1 MKPKSMKEK
10 PRGAMMNILRIKMI
24 DAGNLLKELDDA
36 LDKVVAKK
44 EPESFLKP
52 STLKIEEYQKSI
64 RQIQAQFTDAPKFNE
79 EGAYPQFLSCGLLQ
93 VRGKNG
99 ANMEFLLPK
108 VYPFPP
114 KSLYIEHEKDGQFLR
129 EMLMHLLS
137 SAPLVQLE
145 VILVDALS
153 LGGIFNLARRLL
165 DKDNDFIYQQRI
177 LTERKEI
184 EEALKHLYEYLKVN
198 LQEKLAGF
206 RDFAHYNEEATD
218 RLPLKVLFL
227 SGVDALSQNA
237 LYYLEKIMRFGSK
250 NGVLSFVNLESEKNN
265 KSAEDLKKHAEFFR
279 DTTSFERFKYLNVEV
294 INDQGIKSQ
303 HMKDFADKIKAYY
316 EKKKAVKR
324 ELKDL
329 QRDKEFWTES
339 SQYEVSV
346 PVGWDINHTEVCF
359 KICKEQNHTLICDHS
374 GSGKSNFLHV
384 LIQNLAFYYDPDEV
398 QLFLLDYKEGVEF
411 NAYTDPNILEHARLV
426 SVASSVGFGVSFLS
440 WLCDE
445 IKKRSELFK
454 QFNVKD
460 LSDYRKHEKMP
471 RLIVVIDEFQVLF
484 SDNSTKGKEGVERS
498 LNTLLKK
505 GRSYGVH
512 LVLATQTMRGGEI
525 DSSIKAQIANR
536 IALPMDADDS
546 TKILDDDVA
555 CELVRPEGIFNNNGG
570 HQKYHTKMSIPKAPD
585 DFKSFLTKI
594 HAEFNQ
600 RNLTPIDRKIYN
612 GETPL
617 KMPNTLKAN
626 EMRLHLGKKVD
637 YEQKDLI
644 VEFESNESHLLV
656 VSQDLNARIA
666 LMKLLFQNI
675 KSANKELVFCNKE
688 KRLIRSFDVQK
699 EYGITPIENALN
711 ALDATT
717 NRPNSA
723 LVIDNLNEAKE
734 WHDKVGAEKLKSF
747 LEKATDN
754 EQYCVIFVHDF
765 KQIKTNYHFDKLRE
779 LLSNHF
785 KQCLAFRCNGENLNA
800 IKNNLPPPSALNN
813 LNALLIELSKDS
825 VTEFRPFS
833 L

>member
-1 MKPKSMKEK
+1 
-10 PRGAMMNILRIKMI
+10 MI

-64 RQIQAQFTDAPKFNE
+64 RQIQAQFTDAPQFNE
-79 EGAYPQFLSCGLLQ
+79 EGTYPKFLSCGLLEIK
-93 VRGKNG
+93 GKNG
-99 ANMEFLLPK
+99 TNMDFCLPK

-129 EMLMHLLS
+129 EMLMRLLS
-137 SAPLVQLE
+137 SVPLVQLE
-145 VILVDALS
+145 VILIDALS

-177 LTERKEI
+177 LTESKEI

-198 LQEKLAGF
+198 LQEKLAGYK
-206 RDFAHYNEEATD
+206 DFAHYNENATD
-218 RLPLKVLFL
+218 PLPLKVLFL
-227 SGVDALSQNA
+227 SGVDALSKDA
-237 LYYLEKIMRFGSK
+237 FYYLEKIMRFGSK

-265 KSAEDLKKHAEFFR
+265 KSAEDLKKHAEFFK
-279 DTTSFERFKYLNVEV
+279 DTTSFECLKYLNVEV

-316 EKKKAVKR
+316 KQKKEVKR

-329 QRDKEFWTES
+329 QKDEKFWTES
-339 SQYEVSV
+339 SQFKVSV
-346 PVGWDINHTEVCF
+346 PVGWDINHKEVCF
-359 KICKEQNHTLICDHS
+359 EIGNAQNHTLICDHS

-426 SVASSVGFGVSFLS
+426 SVASSVGYGMSFLS
-440 WLCDE
+440 WLCKE
-445 IKKRSELFK
+445 MQERSELFK
-454 QFNVKD
+454 QFKVKD
-460 LSDYRKHEKMP
+460 LSDYRKHEKMA

-484 SDNSTKGKEGVERS
+484 SDNSTKEKESVDQS

-525 DSSIKAQIANR
+525 NPSFKAQIANR

-546 TKILDDDVA
+546 AKILDDDAA

-617 KMPNTLKAN
+617 KMPNILKAN
-626 EMRLHLGKKVD
+626 EMRLYLGKEVD

-688 KRLIRSFDVQK
+688 KRLIRSFDAQK
-699 EYGITPIENALN
+699 EYGITPVENILSV
-711 ALDATT
+711 LDTAM
-717 NRPNSA
+717 NPNSA

-734 WHDKVGAEKLKSF
+734 LHDKVGAEKLKSF

-754 EQYCVIFVHDF
+754 EQYCVIFAHDY

-779 LLSNHF
+779 LLNNHF
-785 KQCLAFRCNGENLNA
+785 KQRLAFKCNGENLNA
-800 IKNNLPPPSALNN
+800 LKSGLPSPSEH
-813 LNALLIELSKDS
+813 NALFIELSKDS

>member
-1 MKPKSMKEK
+1 
-10 PRGAMMNILRIKMI
+10 MI

-36 LDKVVAKK
+36 LDKVVVKK

-52 STLKIEEYQKSI
+52 IVSPIEDYQKSV
-64 RQIQAQFTDAPKFNE
+64 RQIQAQFTDAPQFNE
-79 EGAYPQFLSCGLLQ
+79 TTTYPKFLSCGLLQ

-99 ANMEFLLPK
+99 ANMDFLLPK

-129 EMLMHLLS
+129 EMLMRLLS
-137 SAPLVQLE
+137 SVPLVQLE
-145 VILVDALS
+145 VILIDALS

-165 DKDNDFIYQQRI
+165 DKNNDFIYQQRI
-177 LTERKEI
+177 LTESKET

-206 RDFAHYNEEATD
+206 RDFAHYNENATD
-218 RLPLKVLFL
+218 PLPLKALFL

-303 HMKDFADKIKAYY
+303 HMQDFADKIKAYY
-316 EKKKAVKR
+316 KQKKEVKR

-329 QRDKEFWTES
+329 KKDEKFWTES
-339 SQYEVSV
+339 SQHEVAV
-346 PVGWDINHTEVCF
+346 PVGWDINHKEVCF
-359 KICKEQNHTLICDHS
+359 EIGGAQNHTLICDHS

-411 NAYTDPNILEHARLV
+411 NAYTNPSPLEHARLV
-426 SVASSVGFGVSFLS
+426 SVASSVGFGMNFLS

-445 IKKRSELFK
+445 IQKRAELFK
-454 QFNVKD
+454 QFKVKD

-484 SDNSTKGKEGVERS
+484 SDNSTKGKESVERS

-512 LVLATQTMRGGEI
+512 LILATQTMRGGEI

-536 IALPMDADDS
+536 IALAMDADDS
-546 TKILDDDVA
+546 SSVLGDDAA

-570 HQKYHTKMSIPKAPD
+570 NRKYHTKMSIPKAPD

-637 YEQKDLI
+637 YEKKDLI

-688 KRLIRSFDVQK
+688 KRLIRFFDVQK
-699 EYGITPIENALN
+699 EYSITPVENILSV
-711 ALDATT
+711 LDTAM
-717 NRPNSA
+717 NPNSA

-734 WHDKVGAEKLKSF
+734 LHDKIGVEKLRSF

-754 EQYCVIFVHDF
+754 EQYCIIFAHDL
-765 KQIKTNYHFDKLRE
+765 KQIQVNYNLDKLKE
-779 LLSNHF
+779 LLNNHF
-785 KQCLAFRCNGENLNA
+785 KQRLAFRCNGENL
-800 IKNNLPPPSALNN
+800 SALKSEQKLHE
-813 LNALLIELSKDS
+813 LNARLINTSKDS
-825 VTEFRPFS
+825 YTEFRPFS

>member
-1 MKPKSMKEK
+1 
-10 PRGAMMNILRIKMI
+10 MI

-52 STLKIEEYQKSI
+52 IVSRIEDYQKSI
-64 RQIQAQFTDAPKFNE
+64 RQIQAQFINAPQFNE
-79 EGAYPQFLSCGLLQ
+79 TTTYPKFLSCGLLEIK
-93 VRGKNG
+93 GKNG

-108 VYPFPP
+108 VYPFSP

-129 EMLMHLLS
+129 EMLMRLLS
-137 SAPLVQLE
+137 SASLVQLE
-145 VILVDALS
+145 VILIDALS

-177 LTERKEI
+177 LTESKEI

-206 RDFAHYNEEATD
+206 RDFAHYNENEKD
-218 RLPLKVLFL
+218 PLPLKALFL

-265 KSAEDLKKHAEFFR
+265 QSAEDLKRYAEFFR
-279 DTTSFERFKYLNVEV
+279 DTTSFECLKYLSVEV

-303 HMKDFADKIKAYY
+303 HMQDFADKIKAYY
-316 EKKKAVKR
+316 KQKKEVKR

-339 SQYEVSV
+339 SQFKVSV
-346 PVGWDINHTEVCF
+346 PVGWDINHKEVCF
-359 KICKEQNHTLICDHS
+359 EIGNAQNHTLICGRS

-384 LIQNLAFYYDPDEV
+384 LIQNLAFYYNPDEV

-411 NAYTDPNILEHARLV
+411 NAYTDPILEHARLV

-454 QFNVKD
+454 QFKVKD

-484 SDNSTKGKEGVERS
+484 SDKSTQVKGSVDQS

-512 LVLATQTMRGGEI
+512 LILATQTMRGGEI

-546 TKILDDDVA
+546 AKILDDDAA

-600 RNLTPIDRKIYN
+600 RNLAPIDRKIYN

-656 VSQDLNARIA
+656 VSQNLQDRIA

-734 WHDKVGAEKLKSF
+734 LHDKVGAEKLKSF

-754 EQYCVIFVHDF
+754 EQYCIIFAHDYR
-765 KQIKTNYHFDKLRE
+765 QIKTNYHFDKLKD
-779 LLSNHF
+779 LLNNHF
-785 KQCLAFRCNGENLNA
+785 KQCLAFRCNEENLNA
-800 IKNNLPPPSALNN
+800 IKNNLPPPSALN
-813 LNALLIELSKDS
+813 ALLIELSKDS
-825 VTEFRPFS
+825 HTEFRPFS

>member
-1 MKPKSMKEK
+1 
-10 PRGAMMNILRIKMI
+10 MI

-36 LDKVVAKK
+36 LDEVVAKK
-44 EPESFLKP
+44 EPESFLKL

-64 RQIQAQFTDAPKFNE
+64 RQIQAQFTDAPQFNE
-79 EGAYPQFLSCGLLQ
+79 EGAYPQFLSCGLLH

-129 EMLMHLLS
+129 EMLMRLLS
-137 SAPLVQLE
+137 STPLVQLE
-145 VILVDALS
+145 VILIDALS

-177 LTERKEI
+177 LTESKEI

-206 RDFAHYNEEATD
+206 RDFAHYNENEKD
-218 RLPLKVLFL
+218 PLPLKVLFL

-265 KSAEDLKKHAEFFR
+265 QSAEDLKKHAEFFK

-303 HMKDFADKIKAYY
+303 HMQDFADKIKAYY
-316 EKKKAVKR
+316 RQKKEVKR

-329 QRDKEFWTES
+329 QRDKEFWTKS

-359 KICKEQNHTLICDHS
+359 EIGKAQNHTLICDHS

-384 LIQNLAFYYDPDEV
+384 LIQNLAFYYDPYEV

-411 NAYTDPNILEHARLV
+411 NAYTDPILEHARLV
-426 SVASSVGFGVSFLS
+426 SVASSVPYGITFLK

-445 IKKRSELFK
+445 MTKRSELFK
-454 QFNVKD
+454 QFKVKD
-460 LSDYRKHEKMP
+460 LSDYRKHDKMP
-471 RLIVVIDEFQVLF
+471 RLIVVVDEFQVLF
-484 SDNSTKGKEGVERS
+484 NSSSKETGAVNRY
-498 LNTLLKK
+498 LTDLLKK

-536 IALPMDADDS
+536 IALPMDAEDS
-546 TKILDDDVA
+546 AKILDDDVA
-555 CELVRPEGIFNNNGG
+555 CEIQKPEGIFNNNGG

-594 HAEFNQ
+594 HTEFNQ

-617 KMPNTLKAN
+617 KMPHTLKAD
-626 EMRLHLGKKVD
+626 EMRLHLGKEVD

-644 VEFESNESHLLV
+644 VEFENNESHLLV
-656 VSQDLNARIA
+656 VSQDLSARIA

-688 KRLIRSFDVQK
+688 KRLSRSFDAPK

-711 ALDATT
+711 ALDTAT
-717 NRPNSA
+717 NRPNSV

-734 WHDKVGAEKLKSF
+734 LHDKVGAEKLKSF

-754 EQYCVIFVHDF
+754 EQYCIIFAHDY
-765 KQIKTNYHFDKLRE
+765 KQIKANYHLDKLRE
-779 LLSNHF
+779 LLNNHF
-785 KQCLAFRCNGENLNA
+785 KQCLAFKCNGENLNA
-800 IKNNLPPPSALNN
+800 IKIGLPSLSG
-813 LNALLIELSKDS
+813 LNALFRELSKDS
-825 VTEFRPFS
+825 VIEFRPFS

>member
-1 MKPKSMKEK
+1 
-10 PRGAMMNILRIKMI
+10 MI
-24 DAGNLLKELDDA
+24 DVGNLLKELDDA

-64 RQIQAQFTDAPKFNE
+64 RQIQAQFIDAPQFNE
-79 EGAYPQFLSCGLLQ
+79 TTTYPKFLSCGLLEIK
-93 VRGKNG
+93 GKNG

-114 KSLYIEHEKDGQFLR
+114 KSLYTEHEKDGQFLR
-129 EMLMHLLS
+129 EMLMRLLS
-137 SAPLVQLE
+137 STPLVQLE
-145 VILVDALS
+145 VILIDALS
-153 LGGIFNLARRLL
+153 LGGIFGLARKLL
-165 DKDNDFIYQQRI
+165 KKDDKDDKNNDFIYQRRI
-177 LTERKEI
+177 LTESKEI

-198 LQEKLAGF
+198 LQEKLAGYK
-206 RDFAHYNEEATD
+206 DFAHYNEKATD
-218 RLPLKVLFL
+218 PLPLKALFL

-237 LYYLEKIMRFGSK
+237 FYYLEKIMRFGSK

-265 KSAEDLKKHAEFFR
+265 QSAEDLKKHAEFFR
-279 DTTSFERFKYLNVEV
+279 DTTSFERLKYLSVEV
-294 INDQGIKSQ
+294 INDHGIQPQ
-303 HMKDFADKIKAYY
+303 HMQDFADRIKAYY
-316 EKKKAVKR
+316 RQKKEVKR

-329 QRDKEFWTES
+329 QKDKEFWTKS
-339 SQYEVSV
+339 SQYEVVV
-346 PVGWDINHTEVCF
+346 PVGWDINHKEVCF
-359 KICKEQNHTLICDHS
+359 EIGNEQNHTLICDHS

-411 NAYTDPNILEHARLV
+411 NAYTDPILEHARLV
-426 SVASSVGFGVSFLS
+426 SVASSVGYGMSFLS
-440 WLCDE
+440 WLCKE
-445 IKKRSELFK
+445 MQKRAELFK

-484 SDNSTKGKEGVERS
+484 SDNRSTKAVEGH

-512 LVLATQTMRGGEI
+512 LILATQTMRGTDI
-525 DSSIKAQIANR
+525 NRSIMAQIANC

-546 TKILDDDVA
+546 AKILDDDVA
-555 CELVRPEGIFNNNGG
+555 CELVRPEGIFSNNGG

-600 RNLTPIDRKIYN
+600 RNLASIDRKIYN

-617 KMPNTLKAN
+617 KMPNILKAN
-626 EMRLHLGKKVD
+626 KMRLHLGKKVD

-644 VEFESNESHLLV
+644 VELESNESHLLV

-666 LMKLLFQNI
+666 LMKLFAQNF
-675 KSANKELVFCNKE
+675 KTANKELLFYNAE
-688 KRLIRSFDVQK
+688 KRLVRELDELK
-699 EYGITPIENALN
+699 KHHITPMQGPLGSV
-711 ALDATT
+711 LDTAM
-717 NRPNSA
+717 NPNSA

-734 WHDKVGAEKLKSF
+734 WHDKVGAEKLRSF

-754 EQYCVIFVHDF
+754 EQYCIIFAHDL
-765 KQIKTNYHFDKLRE
+765 KQIQANYDLSKLKE
-779 LLSNHF
+779 LLNHHF

-800 IKNNLPPPSALNN
+800 LKSNLSSPSNF
-813 LNALLIELSKDS
+813 NALLIELSKDS
-825 VTEFRPFS
+825 RTEFRPFS

>member
-1 MKPKSMKEK
+1 
-10 PRGAMMNILRIKMI
+10 MI
-24 DAGNLLKELDDA
+24 DVNGLLKELDDA

-52 STLKIEEYQKSI
+52 IVSPIEEYQKSI
-64 RQIQAQFTDAPKFNE
+64 RQIQAQFTDAPQFNE
-79 EGAYPQFLSCGLLQ
+79 TTTYPKFLSCGLLH

-129 EMLMHLLS
+129 EMLMRLLS
-137 SAPLVQLE
+137 STPLVQLE

-177 LTERKEI
+177 LTESKEI

-206 RDFAHYNEEATD
+206 RDFAHYNENEKD
-218 RLPLKVLFL
+218 PLPLKALFL
-227 SGVDALSQNA
+227 NGVDALSQNA

-265 KSAEDLKKHAEFFR
+265 QSAEDLKRYAEFFKDR
-279 DTTSFERFKYLNVEV
+279 TSFECLKYLSVEV

-316 EKKKAVKR
+316 KQKKAVKR

-329 QRDKEFWTES
+329 QRDKEFWTKS
-339 SQYEVSV
+339 SQYEVVV
-346 PVGWDINHTEVCF
+346 PVGWDINHKEVCF
-359 KICKEQNHTLICDHS
+359 EIGEAQNHTLICDHS

-384 LIQNLAFYYDPDEV
+384 LIQNLAFYYAPNEV

-411 NAYTDPNILEHARLV
+411 NAYVADTPLEHARLV
-426 SVASSVGFGVSFLS
+426 SVASSVSYGITFLK

-445 IKKRSELFK
+445 MQKRAELFK

-484 SDNSTKGKEGVERS
+484 SDNKSTKAVEGH

-505 GRSYGVH
+505 GRSYGMH
-512 LVLATQTMRGGEI
+512 LVLATQTMRGTDI
-525 DSSIKAQIANR
+525 NPSFKAQIANR
-536 IALPMDADDS
+536 IALPMDAEDSSSVLGDDA
-546 TKILDDDVA
+546 A

-570 HQKYHTKMSIPKAPD
+570 NRKYHTKMSIPKAPD

-600 RNLTPIDRKIYN
+600 RNLAPIDRKIYN
-612 GETPL
+612 GETAL

-656 VSQDLNARIA
+656 VSQDLSTRIA

-675 KSANKELVFCNKE
+675 KSTNKELVFCNKE
-688 KRLIRSFDVQK
+688 KRLIRFFDAQK
-699 EYGITPIENALN
+699 EYGITPVENILSV
-711 ALDATT
+711 LDTAM
-717 NRPNSA
+717 NPNSA

-734 WHDKVGAEKLKSF
+734 LHDKVGAEKLKSF
-747 LEKATDN
+747 LEKAIDN
-754 EQYCVIFVHDF
+754 EQYCVIFVHDYR
-765 KQIKTNYHFDKLRE
+765 QIKTNYHFDKLKE
-779 LLSNHF
+779 LLNNHF
-785 KQCLAFRCNGENLNA
+785 KQCLAFRCNEENLNA
-800 IKNNLPPPSALNN
+800 IKSDLPSPSKP
-813 LNALLIELSKDS
+813 NALFVKLSKDS
-825 VTEFRPFS
+825 HTEFRSFS
-833 L
+833 LQG

>member
-1 MKPKSMKEK
+1 
-10 PRGAMMNILRIKMI
+10 MI
-24 DAGNLLKELDDA
+24 DAGSLLKELDDA

-52 STLKIEEYQKSI
+52 IISPIEDYQKSI
-64 RQIQAQFTDAPKFNE
+64 RQIQVQFTDAPKFNE
-79 EGAYPQFLSCGLLQ
+79 EGTYPKFLSCGLLH
-93 VRGKNG
+93 VKGKNG
-99 ANMEFLLPK
+99 TNMEFLLPK

-129 EMLMHLLS
+129 EMLMRLLS

-145 VILVDALS
+145 VILIDALS

-177 LTERKEI
+177 LTESKEI

-198 LQEKLAGF
+198 LQEKLAGYK
-206 RDFAHYNEEATD
+206 DFAHYNENEKD
-218 RLPLKVLFL
+218 LLPLKALFL

-237 LYYLEKIMRFGSK
+237 FYYLEKIMRFGSK

-265 KSAEDLKKHAEFFR
+265 KSAEDLKKHAEFFK

-303 HMKDFADKIKAYY
+303 HMQDFADKIKAYY
-316 EKKKAVKR
+316 RQKKEVKR

-329 QRDKEFWTES
+329 QRDKEFWTKS
-339 SQYEVSV
+339 SQHEVVV
-346 PVGWDINHTEVCF
+346 PVGWDINHKEVCF
-359 KICKEQNHTLICDHS
+359 EIGNEQNHTLICDHS

-384 LIQNLAFYYDPDEV
+384 LIQNLAFYYAPNEV

-411 NAYTDPNILEHARLV
+411 NAYVADPTLEHARLV
-426 SVASSVGFGVSFLS
+426 SVASSVGFGVGFLS
-440 WLCDE
+440 WLCKE
-445 IKKRSELFK
+445 MQERVNLFK

-460 LSDYRKHEKMP
+460 LSDYRKHDEMP

-484 SDNSTKGKEGVERS
+484 SDNKSTKAVEGH

-512 LVLATQTMRGGEI
+512 LVLATQTMHRTDI
-525 DSSIKAQIANR
+525 NPSFKAQIANR
-536 IALPMDADDS
+536 IALPMDAEDS

-570 HQKYHTKMSIPKAPD
+570 HQKDHTKMSIPKAPD

-600 RNLTPIDRKIYN
+600 RNLVPIDRKIYN
-612 GETPL
+612 GETAL

-626 EMRLHLGKKVD
+626 EMRLHLGKEAD

-644 VEFESNESHLLV
+644 VGFESNESHLLV
-656 VSQDLNARIA
+656 VSQDLSARIA
-666 LMKLLFQNI
+666 LMKLFAQNF
-675 KSANKELVFCNKE
+675 KTANKELLFYNAE
-688 KRLIRSFDVQK
+688 KRLVRELDELK
-699 EYGITPIENALN
+699 KHHITPMQDPLGSV
-711 ALDATT
+711 LDTAMSH
-717 NRPNSA
+717 NSV

-734 WHDKVGAEKLKSF
+734 LHDKIGVEKLKSF

-754 EQYCVIFVHDF
+754 EQYCIIFAHDF
-765 KQIKTNYHFDKLRE
+765 KQIKTNYHFDKLKE
-779 LLSNHF
+779 LLNNHF
-785 KQCLAFRCNGENLNA
+785 KQRLAFKCNRENLDA
-800 IKNNLPPPSALNN
+800 IKDDLPLLINK
-813 LNALLIELSKDS
+813 LNALFVGLSKDS
-825 VTEFRPFS
+825 HTEFRPFS

>member
-1 MKPKSMKEK
+1 MT
-10 PRGAMMNILRIKMI
+10 

-36 LDKVVAKK
+36 LDKVIAKK

-52 STLKIEEYQKSI
+52 IVSRIEDYQKSI
-64 RQIQAQFTDAPKFNE
+64 RQIQVQFTDAPKFNE
-79 EGAYPQFLSCGLLQ
+79 EGAYPKFLSCGLLEIK
-93 VRGKNG
+93 GKNG

-129 EMLMHLLS
+129 EMLMRLLS

-145 VILVDALS
+145 VVLVDALS

-177 LTERKEI
+177 LTESKEI

-206 RDFAHYNEEATD
+206 RDFAHYNEEKED
-218 RLPLKVLFL
+218 RLPLKALFL

-265 KSAEDLKKHAEFFR
+265 QSAEDLKRYAEFFK
-279 DTTSFERFKYLNVEV
+279 DTTSFERLKYLNVEV

-316 EKKKAVKR
+316 EKKKVVKR

-329 QRDKEFWTES
+329 QRDKEFWTKS

-346 PVGWDINHTEVCF
+346 PVGWDINHKEVCF
-359 KICKEQNHTLICDHS
+359 EIGNAQNHTLICDHS

-411 NAYTDPNILEHARLV
+411 NAYTDPILEHARLV
-426 SVASSVGFGVSFLS
+426 SVASSVPYGITFLK

-445 IKKRSELFK
+445 MIKRSELFK
-454 QFNVKD
+454 QFKVKD

-484 SDNSTKGKEGVERS
+484 SDNKSTKAVEGH

-505 GRSYGVH
+505 GRNYGVH
-512 LVLATQTMRGGEI
+512 LVLATQTMRGTDI
-525 DSSIKAQIANR
+525 NPSFKAQIANR
-536 IALPMDADDS
+536 IALPMDAEDSSSVLGDDA
-546 TKILDDDVA
+546 A

-570 HQKYHTKMSIPKAPD
+570 NRKYHTKMSIPKAPD

-600 RNLTPIDRKIYN
+600 RNLVPIDRKIYN
-612 GETPL
+612 GETAL

-626 EMRLHLGKKVD
+626 EMRLYLGKKVD

-644 VEFESNESHLLV
+644 VEFENNESHLLV
-656 VSQDLNARIA
+656 VIQDLNARIA

-675 KSANKELVFCNKE
+675 KSTNKELVFCNKE
-688 KRLIRSFDVQK
+688 KRLIRSFDAQK
-699 EYGITPIENALN
+699 EYGITPVENILSV
-711 ALDATT
+711 LDTAM
-717 NRPNSA
+717 NPNSA

-734 WHDKVGAEKLKSF
+734 LHDKVGAEKLRSF
-747 LEKATDN
+747 LEKAIDN
-754 EQYCVIFVHDF
+754 EQYCVIFVHDYR
-765 KQIKTNYHFDKLRE
+765 QIKTNYHLDKLKE
-779 LLSNHF
+779 LLNNHF
-785 KQCLAFRCNGENLNA
+785 KQCLAFKCNGENLNA
-800 IKNNLPPPSALNN
+800 IKSDLPLPSE
-813 LNALLIELSKDS
+813 LNALFVELSKDS
-825 VTEFRPFS
+825 HTEFRPFS
-833 L
+833 LQG

>member
-1 MKPKSMKEK
+1 
-10 PRGAMMNILRIKMI
+10 MI
-24 DAGNLLKELDDA
+24 DVNGLLKELDDA
-36 LDKVVAKK
+36 LDKVVPKK

-64 RQIQAQFTDAPKFNE
+64 RQIQAQFTDAPQFNE
-79 EGAYPQFLSCGLLQ
+79 EGAYPQFLSCGLLH
-93 VRGKNG
+93 VSGKNG

-145 VILVDALS
+145 VILIDALS
-153 LGGIFNLARRLL
+153 LGGIFGLARKLL
-165 DKDNDFIYQQRI
+165 KKDDKDDKNNDFIYQQRI
-177 LTERKEI
+177 LTESKEI

-206 RDFAHYNEEATD
+206 RDFAHYNENEKD
-218 RLPLKVLFL
+218 PLPLKALFL

-250 NGVLSFVNLESEKNN
+250 NGVLSFVNLESEKN
-265 KSAEDLKKHAEFFR
+265 KESAEDLKKHAEFFK
-279 DTTSFERFKYLNVEV
+279 DTTSFECLKYLNVEV

-316 EKKKAVKR
+316 KQKKEVKR

-329 QRDKEFWTES
+329 QKDEKFWTES
-339 SQYEVSV
+339 SQFKVSV
-346 PVGWDINHTEVCF
+346 PVGWDINHKEVCF
-359 KICKEQNHTLICDHS
+359 EIGNAQNHTLICDHS

-384 LIQNLAFYYDPDEV
+384 LIQNLAFYYAPNEV
-398 QLFLLDYKEGVEF
+398 QLFLLDYREGVEF

-426 SVASSVGFGVSFLS
+426 SVASSVGFGMSFLS

-445 IKKRSELFK
+445 MKKRSELFK
-454 QFNVKD
+454 QFKVKD

-484 SDNSTKGKEGVERS
+484 SDKSTKGKGSVERS

-512 LVLATQTMRGGEI
+512 LVLATQTMRGTDI
-525 DSSIKAQIANR
+525 NPSFKAQIANR
-536 IALPMDADDS
+536 IALPMDAEDSSSVLGDDA
-546 TKILDDDVA
+546 A

-600 RNLTPIDRKIYN
+600 RNLAPIDRKIYN
-612 GETPL
+612 GEKPL
-617 KMPNTLKAN
+617 EMPNTLKAN
-626 EMRLHLGKKVD
+626 EMRLHLGKEAD
-637 YEQKDLI
+637 YEQKDLV

-656 VSQDLNARIA
+656 VSQDLSARIA

-688 KRLIRSFDVQK
+688 KRLIRFFDVQK
-699 EYGITPIENALN
+699 EYGITPVENILSV
-711 ALDATT
+711 LDTAM
-717 NRPNSA
+717 NPNSV

-734 WHDKVGAEKLKSF
+734 LHDKVGAEKLKSF
-747 LEKATDN
+747 LEKAIDN
-754 EQYCVIFVHDF
+754 EQYCVIFAHDYR
-765 KQIKTNYHFDKLRE
+765 QIKNNYHLDKLKD
-779 LLSNHF
+779 LLNNHF
-785 KQCLAFRCNGENLNA
+785 KQCLAFRCNEENLNA

-813 LNALLIELSKDS
+813 LNALFVELSKDS
-825 VTEFRPFS
+825 RTEFRPFS

>member
-1 MKPKSMKEK
+1 
-10 PRGAMMNILRIKMI
+10 MMNILNLRIKMI
-24 DAGNLLKELDDA
+24 DVNGLLKELDDA

-52 STLKIEEYQKSI
+52 IISPIEEYQKSI
-64 RQIQAQFTDAPKFNE
+64 RQIQAQFINVPQFNE
-79 EGAYPQFLSCGLLQ
+79 TTTYPQFLSCGLLQ

-99 ANMEFLLPK
+99 TNMEFLLPK

-129 EMLMHLLS
+129 EMLMRLLS

-145 VILVDALS
+145 VILIDALS

-165 DKDNDFIYQQRI
+165 NKDNDFIYQQRI
-177 LTERKEI
+177 LTESKET

-206 RDFAHYNEEATD
+206 RDFAHYNENATD
-218 RLPLKVLFL
+218 PLPLKALFL

-265 KSAEDLKKHAEFFR
+265 QSAEDLKKHAEFFK
-279 DTTSFERFKYLNVEV
+279 DTTSFERFKYLNVEI

-303 HMKDFADKIKAYY
+303 HMQDFADKIKAYY
-316 EKKKAVKR
+316 KQKKEVKR

-329 QRDKEFWTES
+329 QKDEKFWTES
-339 SQYEVSV
+339 SQLKVSV
-346 PVGWDINHTEVCF
+346 PVGWDINHKEVCF
-359 KICKEQNHTLICDHS
+359 EIGNAQNHTLICDHS

-384 LIQNLAFYYDPDEV
+384 LIQNLAFYYAPNEV

-411 NAYTDPNILEHARLV
+411 NAYTDPILEHARLV
-426 SVASSVGFGVSFLS
+426 SVASSISYGITFLK

-445 IKKRSELFK
+445 IKKRADRFK

-471 RLIVVIDEFQVLF
+471 RLIVVVDEFQVLF
-484 SDNSTKGKEGVERS
+484 SDKSTQVKGSVERS

-525 DSSIKAQIANR
+525 DSSLMAQIANR
-536 IALPMDADDS
+536 IALPMDAEDS
-546 TKILDDDVA
+546 NSILGDDVA

-585 DFKSFLTKI
+585 DFKPFIKKI
-594 HAEFNQ
+594 HRDFNQ
-600 RNLTPIDRKIYN
+600 RNLTPVEHKIYN
-612 GETPL
+612 GEKPL
-617 KMPNTLKAN
+617 EMPNTLKAN
-626 EMRLHLGKKVD
+626 EMRLHLGKEAD

-644 VEFESNESHLLV
+644 VGFESNESHLLV
-656 VSQDLNARIA
+656 VSQDLSARIA
-666 LMKLLFQNI
+666 LMKLFAQNF
-675 KSANKELVFCNKE
+675 KTANKELLFYNAE
-688 KRLIRSFDVQK
+688 KRLVRELDELK
-699 EYGITPIENALN
+699 KHHITPMQGPLGSVLETAMN
-711 ALDATT
+711 
-717 NRPNSA
+717 PNSV
-723 LVIDNLNEAKE
+723 LMIDNLNEAKE
-734 WHDKVGAEKLKSF
+734 LHDKIGAEKLRSF

-754 EQYCVIFVHDF
+754 EQYCIIFAHNL
-765 KQIKTNYHFDKLRE
+765 KQINANYDSKLKE
-779 LLSNHF
+779 LLNNHF
-785 KQCLAFRCNGENLNA
+785 KQRLAFKCNGENL
-800 IKNNLPPPSALNN
+800 SALKSEQKLHE
-813 LNALLIELSKDS
+813 LNARLINTSKDS
-825 VTEFRPFS
+825 YTEFRPFS

>member
-1 MKPKSMKEK
+1 
-10 PRGAMMNILRIKMI
+10 MNILRINMI

-64 RQIQAQFTDAPKFNE
+64 RQIQAQFIDAPQFNE
-79 EGAYPQFLSCGLLQ
+79 TTTYPKFLSCGLLH

-99 ANMEFLLPK
+99 ASMEFLLPK

-129 EMLMHLLS
+129 EMLMRLLS
-137 SAPLVQLE
+137 SVPLVQLE
-145 VILVDALS
+145 VVLVDALS
-153 LGGIFNLARRLL
+153 LGGIFGLARKLL
-165 DKDNDFIYQQRI
+165 KKDDKDDKNNDFIYQQRI
-177 LTERKEI
+177 LTESKEI

-198 LQEKLAGF
+198 LQEKLAGY
-206 RDFAHYNEEATD
+206 RDFAHYNETAQD
-218 RLPLKVLFL
+218 PLPLKALFL
-227 SGVDALSQNA
+227 SGVDALSKDA

-265 KSAEDLKKHAEFFR
+265 KSAEDLKKYAESFK
-279 DTTSFERFKYLNVEV
+279 DTTSFERLKYLNVEI

-303 HMKDFADKIKAYY
+303 HMTDFADKIKAYY
-316 EKKKAVKR
+316 KQKKEVKR

-329 QRDKEFWTES
+329 QKDEKFWTES

-359 KICKEQNHTLICDHS
+359 KIGKEQNHTLICDHS
-374 GSGKSNFLHV
+374 GSEKSNFLHV

-411 NAYTDPNILEHARLV
+411 NAYTDPILEHARLV
-426 SVASSVGFGVSFLS
+426 SVASSVPYGITFLK

-445 IKKRSELFK
+445 MTKRSELFK
-454 QFNVKD
+454 QFKVKD

-484 SDNSTKGKEGVERS
+484 SDKSTKVVEGY

-546 TKILDDDVA
+546 TKILDNDVA
-555 CELVRPEGIFNNNGG
+555 CEIQKPGAIFNNNGG
-570 HQKYHTKMSIPKAPD
+570 HQKFHTKMSIPKAPD

-594 HAEFNQ
+594 HTEFNQ

-617 KMPNTLKAN
+617 KMPNILKAN
-626 EMRLHLGKKVD
+626 EMRLHLGKEVD

-656 VSQDLNARIA
+656 VSQDLNARID

-688 KRLIRSFDVQK
+688 KRLIRSFDAQK
-699 EYGITPIENALN
+699 EYGITPVENILSV
-711 ALDATT
+711 LDTAM
-717 NRPNSA
+717 NPNSA

-734 WHDKVGAEKLKSF
+734 LHDKVGAEKLKSF
-747 LEKATDN
+747 LEKAIDN
-754 EQYCVIFVHDF
+754 EQYCIIFAHDY
-765 KQIKTNYHFDKLRE
+765 KQISNYHLEKLRE
-779 LLSNHF
+779 LLNNHF
-785 KQCLAFRCNGENLNA
+785 KQHLAFKCNGENLNA
-800 IKNNLPPPSALNN
+800 LQSGLPLPSE
-813 LNALLIELSKDS
+813 LNALFKEFSKDS
-825 VTEFRPFS
+825 YTEFRPFS

>member
-1 MKPKSMKEK
+1 
-10 PRGAMMNILRIKMI
+10 MI

-64 RQIQAQFTDAPKFNE
+64 RQIQAQFTDAPQFNE
-79 EGAYPQFLSCGLLQ
+79 TSAYPQFLSCGLLEIK
-93 VRGKNG
+93 GKNG

-129 EMLMHLLS
+129 EMLMRLLS

-165 DKDNDFIYQQRI
+165 DKNNDFIYQQRI
-177 LTERKEI
+177 LTESKET

-206 RDFAHYNEEATD
+206 RDFAHYNENATD
-218 RLPLKVLFL
+218 PLPLKALFL

-265 KSAEDLKKHAEFFR
+265 QSAEDLKRYAECFKDR
-279 DTTSFERFKYLNVEV
+279 TSFERLKYLNVEV

-303 HMKDFADKIKAYY
+303 HMQDFADKIKAYY
-316 EKKKAVKR
+316 KQKKEVKR

-329 QRDKEFWTES
+329 QRDKEFWTKS
-339 SQYEVSV
+339 SQHEVVV
-346 PVGWDINHTEVCF
+346 PVGWDINHKEVCF
-359 KICKEQNHTLICDHS
+359 EIGNEQNHTLICDHS

-411 NAYTDPNILEHARLV
+411 NAYTDPILEHARLV
-426 SVASSVGFGVSFLS
+426 SVASSVSYGITFLK

-445 IKKRSELFK
+445 MQKRAELFK

-460 LSDYRKHEKMP
+460 LSDYRKHDEMP
-471 RLIVVIDEFQVLF
+471 RLIVVVDEFQVLF
-484 SDNSTKGKEGVERS
+484 SDNKSTKAVEGH
-498 LNTLLKK
+498 LNTMLKK

-536 IALPMDADDS
+536 IALPMDAEDS
-546 TKILDDDVA
+546 SKILDDDAA

-570 HQKYHTKMSIPKAPD
+570 NRKYHTKMSIPKVPD

-594 HAEFNQ
+594 RAEFNQ
-600 RNLTPIDRKIYN
+600 RNLAPIDRKIYN

-617 KMPNTLKAN
+617 KMPNTLKAD
-626 EMRLHLGKKVD
+626 EMRLHLGKEVD

-656 VSQDLNARIA
+656 VSQDLSARIA
-666 LMKLLFQNI
+666 LMKLFAQNF
-675 KSANKELVFCNKE
+675 KTANKELLFYNAE
-688 KRLIRSFDVQK
+688 KRLVRELDGLK
-699 EYGITPIENALN
+699 KHHITPMQGSLGSV
-711 ALDATT
+711 LDTAM
-717 NRPNSA
+717 NPNSV
-723 LVIDNLNEAKE
+723 LMVDNLNEAKE
-734 WHDKVGAEKLKSF
+734 LHDKIGVEKLRSF

-754 EQYCVIFVHDF
+754 EQYCIIFAHDL
-765 KQIKTNYHFDKLRE
+765 KQIQANYDSVKLKE
-779 LLSNHF
+779 LLNNHF
-785 KQCLAFRCNGENLNA
+785 KQCLTFRCNGENLNA
-800 IKNNLPPPSALNN
+800 LKSNLSSPSNFNVLF
-813 LNALLIELSKDS
+813 IELSKDS
-825 VTEFRPFS
+825 HTEFRPFS

>member
-1 MKPKSMKEK
+1 
-10 PRGAMMNILRIKMI
+10 MI

-36 LDKVVAKK
+36 LDKVVSKK
-44 EPESFLKP
+44 EPESFLRP

-64 RQIQAQFTDAPKFNE
+64 RQIQVQFTDAPQFNE
-79 EGAYPQFLSCGLLQ
+79 IGAYPQFLSCGLLH
-93 VRGKNG
+93 VRGKND

-129 EMLMHLLS
+129 EMLMRLLS

-177 LTERKEI
+177 LTESKEI

-198 LQEKLAGF
+198 LQEKLDGYK
-206 RDFAHYNEEATD
+206 DFAHYNEDATD
-218 RLPLKVLFL
+218 PLPLKALFL
-227 SGVDALSQNA
+227 SGVDALSKDA

-303 HMKDFADKIKAYY
+303 HMQDFADKIKAYY
-316 EKKKAVKR
+316 KQKKAVKR

-329 QRDKEFWTES
+329 QRDKEFWTKS
-339 SQYEVSV
+339 SQHEVSV
-346 PVGWDINHTEVCF
+346 PVGWDINHKEVCF
-359 KICKEQNHTLICDHS
+359 EIGNAQNHTLICDHS

-411 NAYTDPNILEHARLV
+411 NAYTDPILEHARLV
-426 SVASSVGFGVSFLS
+426 SVASSVGFGMSFLR

-454 QFNVKD
+454 QFKVKD

-484 SDNSTKGKEGVERS
+484 SDNSTKGKESVERS

-512 LVLATQTMRGGEI
+512 LILATQTMRGGEI

-546 TKILDDDVA
+546 AKILDDDVA

-600 RNLTPIDRKIYN
+600 RNLASIDRKIYN

-617 KMPNTLKAN
+617 KMPNILKAN
-626 EMRLHLGKKVD
+626 EMRLYLGKKVD

-666 LMKLLFQNI
+666 LMKLFAQNF
-675 KSANKELVFCNKE
+675 KTANKELLFYNAE
-688 KRLIRSFDVQK
+688 KRLVRELDGLK
-699 EYGITPIENALN
+699 KHHITPMQGPLGSV
-711 ALDATT
+711 LDTAM
-717 NRPNSA
+717 NPNNA

-734 WHDKVGAEKLKSF
+734 LHDKIGVEKLRSF

-754 EQYCVIFVHDF
+754 EQYCIIFVHDF

-779 LLSNHF
+779 LLNNHF
-785 KQCLAFRCNGENLNA
+785 KQCLAFKCNGENLNA
-800 IKNNLPPPSALNN
+800 LKSNLPSPSELNV
-813 LNALLIELSKDS
+813 LLIELSKDS
-825 VTEFRPFS
+825 HTEFRPFS
-833 L
+833 LQG

>member
-10 PRGAMMNILRIKMI
+10 LRGAMMNISRIKMI

-52 STLKIEEYQKSI
+52 IILQIENYQKSI
-64 RQIQAQFTDAPKFNE
+64 RQIQVQFTDAPQFNE
-79 EGAYPQFLSCGLLQ
+79 ESTYPKFLSCGLLQ

-129 EMLMHLLS
+129 EMLMRLLS
-137 SAPLVQLE
+137 STPLVQLE

-165 DKDNDFIYQQRI
+165 DKNNDFIYQQRI
-177 LTERKEI
+177 LTESKET

-206 RDFAHYNEEATD
+206 RDFAHYNEYATD
-218 RLPLKVLFL
+218 PLPLKALFL

-265 KSAEDLKKHAEFFR
+265 KSAEDLKKHAEFFK
-279 DTTSFERFKYLNVEV
+279 DTTSFERLKYLSVEV

-303 HMKDFADKIKAYY
+303 HMQDFADKIRAYY
-316 EKKKAVKR
+316 RQKKAVKR

-329 QRDKEFWTES
+329 QKDEKFWTKS

-346 PVGWDINHTEVCF
+346 PVGWDINHKEVCF
-359 KICKEQNHTLICDHS
+359 EIGNEQNHTLICDHS

-411 NAYTDPNILEHARLV
+411 NAYTDPILEHARLV
-426 SVASSVGFGVSFLS
+426 SVASSVGFGMSFLS

-445 IKKRSELFK
+445 IQKRAELFK
-454 QFNVKD
+454 QFKVKD

-484 SDNSTKGKEGVERS
+484 SDNSTKGKESVEGS

-512 LVLATQTMRGGEI
+512 LVLATQTMCNIGI
-525 DSSIKAQIANR
+525 SDSIKGQIANR
-536 IALPMDADDS
+536 IALPMDAEDS

-555 CELVRPEGIFNNNGG
+555 CEIQKPEGIFNNNGG

-585 DFKSFLTKI
+585 DFTAFIKKI
-594 HAEFNQ
+594 HGEFNQ

-617 KMPNTLKAN
+617 KMPNILKAN

-644 VEFESNESHLLV
+644 VEFENNESHLLV

-666 LMKLLFQNI
+666 LVKLFAQNF
-675 KSANKELVFCNKE
+675 KTANKELLFYNAE
-688 KRLIRSFDVQK
+688 KRLVRELDELK
-699 EYGITPIENALN
+699 KHHITPMQGPLGSV
-711 ALDATT
+711 LDTAM
-717 NRPNSA
+717 NPNSV
-723 LVIDNLNEAKE
+723 LMVDNLNEAKE
-734 WHDKVGAEKLKSF
+734 LHDKIGVEKLRSF
-747 LEKATDN
+747 LEKAIDN
-754 EQYCVIFVHDF
+754 EQYCVIFAHDF
-765 KQIKTNYHFDKLRE
+765 RQIKTNYHLDKLRE
-779 LLSNHF
+779 LLNNHF
-785 KQCLAFRCNGENLNA
+785 KQCLAFKCNGENLNA
-800 IKNNLPPPSALNN
+800 LKSNLSSPSK
-813 LNALLIELSKDS
+813 LNALFVELSKDS
-825 VTEFRPFS
+825 HTEFRPFS

>member
-1 MKPKSMKEK
+1 MKEK
-10 PRGAMMNILRIKMI
+10 LRGAMMNILRIKMI
-24 DAGNLLKELDDA
+24 DVNGLLKELDDA
-36 LDKVVAKK
+36 LDKVVPKK

-52 STLKIEEYQKSI
+52 IVSQIEDYQKSI

-79 EGAYPQFLSCGLLQ
+79 EGTYPKFLSCGLLQ

-129 EMLMHLLS
+129 ETLMRLLS
-137 SAPLVQLE
+137 STPLVQLE
-145 VILVDALS
+145 VILINALS

-165 DKDNDFIYQQRI
+165 DKNNDFIYQQRI
-177 LTERKEI
+177 LTESKEI

-206 RDFAHYNEEATD
+206 RDFAHYNENAKD
-218 RLPLKVLFL
+218 RLPLKALFL
-227 SGVDALSQNA
+227 SGVDALSKDV

-265 KSAEDLKKHAEFFR
+265 QSAEDLKRYAEFFKDR
-279 DTTSFERFKYLNVEV
+279 TSFERLKYLNVEV
-294 INDQGIKSQ
+294 INDHGIQSQ
-303 HMKDFADKIKAYY
+303 RMQDFADRIKAYY
-316 EKKKAVKR
+316 KKKKAVKR

-329 QRDKEFWTES
+329 QKDEKFWTES
-339 SQYEVSV
+339 SQFRVSV
-346 PVGWDINHTEVCF
+346 PVGWDINHKEVCF
-359 KICKEQNHTLICDHS
+359 EIGNAQNHTLICGRS

-384 LIQNLAFYYDPDEV
+384 LIQNLAFYYVPNEV

-426 SVASSVGFGVSFLS
+426 SVASSVGYGMSFLS
-440 WLCDE
+440 WLCKE
-445 IKKRSELFK
+445 MQKRAELFK
-454 QFNVKD
+454 QFKVKD
-460 LSDYRKHEKMP
+460 LSDYRKHGEMS

-484 SDNSTKGKEGVERS
+484 SDNSSKGKESVEQS

-512 LVLATQTMRGGEI
+512 LILATQTMHGTDINR
-525 DSSIKAQIANR
+525 SIMAQIANR

-546 TKILDDDVA
+546 TKILDDDAA

-585 DFKSFLTKI
+585 DFKPFIKKI
-594 HAEFNQ
+594 HRDFNQ
-600 RNLTPIDRKIYN
+600 RNLVPIDRKIYN

-617 KMPNTLKAN
+617 KMPNILKAN
-626 EMRLHLGKKVD
+626 EMRLHLGKEVD

-656 VSQDLNARIA
+656 VIQDLNARIA

-699 EYGITPIENALN
+699 EYGITPVENILN

-717 NRPNSA
+717 NRPNST

-747 LEKATDN
+747 LEKAIDN
-754 EQYCVIFVHDF
+754 EQHCVIFAHDY
-765 KQIKTNYHFDKLRE
+765 KQIKNNYHLDKLRE
-779 LLSNHF
+779 LLNNHF
-785 KQCLAFRCNGENLNA
+785 KQRLAFRCNGENLNA
-800 IKNNLPPPSALNN
+800 LKSDLPLLKNE

-825 VTEFRPFS
+825 HTEFRPFS
-833 L
+833 LQG

>member
-1 MKPKSMKEK
+1 
-10 PRGAMMNILRIKMI
+10 MI

-36 LDKVVAKK
+36 LDKVVHQK

-64 RQIQAQFTDAPKFNE
+64 RQIQAQFTDAPQFNE
-79 EGAYPQFLSCGLLQ
+79 TSAYPQFLSCGLLQ

-108 VYPFPP
+108 VYPFLP

-129 EMLMHLLS
+129 EMLMRLLS

-145 VILVDALS
+145 VVLVDALS

-177 LTERKEI
+177 LTESKEI

-198 LQEKLAGF
+198 LQEKLAGYK
-206 RDFAHYNEEATD
+206 DFAHYNEEEKD
-218 RLPLKVLFL
+218 RLPLKALFL
-227 SGVDALSQNA
+227 SGVDALSKDV

-265 KSAEDLKKHAEFFR
+265 QSAEDLKKHAEFFKDR
-279 DTTSFERFKYLNVEV
+279 TSFECLKYLSVEV

-303 HMKDFADKIKAYY
+303 RMQDFADKIKAYY
-316 EKKKAVKR
+316 KQKKEVKR

-329 QRDKEFWTES
+329 QKDEKFWTKS

-346 PVGWDINHTEVCF
+346 PVGWDINHKEVCF
-359 KICKEQNHTLICDHS
+359 EIGNEQNHTLICGRS

-411 NAYTDPNILEHARLV
+411 NAYTDPILEHARLV
-426 SVASSVGFGVSFLS
+426 GVASSVGFGVSFLS

-445 IKKRSELFK
+445 MTKRADRFK

-484 SDNSTKGKEGVERS
+484 SDKSTQMKGSVERF

-536 IALPMDADDS
+536 IALPMDAEDS

-570 HQKYHTKMSIPKAPD
+570 HKKYHTKMSIPKAPD
-585 DFKSFLTKI
+585 DFTAFIKKI
-594 HAEFNQ
+594 HGEFNQ
-600 RNLTPIDRKIYN
+600 RNLAPIEHKIYN
-612 GETPL
+612 GETAL
-617 KMPNTLKAN
+617 KMPNILKAN

-688 KRLIRSFDVQK
+688 KRLIRSFDTRK
-699 EYGITPIENALN
+699 EYGITPVENILSV
-711 ALDATT
+711 LDTAM
-717 NRPNSA
+717 NPNST

-734 WHDKVGAEKLKSF
+734 LHDKVGAEKLKSF

-754 EQYCVIFVHDF
+754 EQYCIIFVHDF

-800 IKNNLPPPSALNN
+800 LQSGLSSPSE

-825 VTEFRPFS
+825 YTEFRPFS

>member
-1 MKPKSMKEK
+1 M
-10 PRGAMMNILRIKMI
+10 
-24 DAGNLLKELDDA
+24 
-36 LDKVVAKK
+36 
-44 EPESFLKP
+44 
-52 STLKIEEYQKSI
+52 
-64 RQIQAQFTDAPKFNE
+64 
-79 EGAYPQFLSCGLLQ
+79 
-93 VRGKNG
+93 
-99 ANMEFLLPK
+99 
-108 VYPFPP
+108 
-114 KSLYIEHEKDGQFLR
+114 
-129 EMLMHLLS
+129 
-137 SAPLVQLE
+137 
-145 VILVDALS
+145 
-153 LGGIFNLARRLL
+153 
-165 DKDNDFIYQQRI
+165 
-177 LTERKEI
+177 
-184 EEALKHLYEYLKVN
+184 
-198 LQEKLAGF
+198 
-206 RDFAHYNEEATD
+206 
-218 RLPLKVLFL
+218 
-227 SGVDALSQNA
+227 
-237 LYYLEKIMRFGSK
+237 
-250 NGVLSFVNLESEKNN
+250 
-265 KSAEDLKKHAEFFR
+265 
-279 DTTSFERFKYLNVEV
+279 
-294 INDQGIKSQ
+294 
-303 HMKDFADKIKAYY
+303 
-316 EKKKAVKR
+316 
-324 ELKDL
+324 KDL
-329 QRDKEFWTES
+329 QRDKEFWTKS
-339 SQYEVSV
+339 SQHEVVV
-346 PVGWDINHTEVCF
+346 PVGWDINHKEVCF
-359 KICKEQNHTLICDHS
+359 EIGNEQNHTLICDHS

-384 LIQNLAFYYDPDEV
+384 LIQNLAFYYAPNEV

-411 NAYTDPNILEHARLV
+411 NAYVADTALEHARLV
-426 SVASSVGFGVSFLS
+426 SVASSISYGITFLK

-445 IKKRSELFK
+445 MEKRADRFK

-460 LSDYRKHEKMP
+460 LSDYRKHDEMP

-484 SDNSTKGKEGVERS
+484 SDNKSTKAVEGH

-512 LVLATQTMRGGEI
+512 LVLATQTMRGSDI
-525 DSSIKAQIANR
+525 DSSFKAQIANR
-536 IALPMDADDS
+536 IALPMDAEDSSSVLGDDAAC
-546 TKILDDDVA
+546 KIQK
-555 CELVRPEGIFNNNGG
+555 PEGIFNNNGG
-570 HQKYHTKMSIPKAPD
+570 NRKYHTKMSIPKAPD

-600 RNLTPIDRKIYN
+600 RNLAPIDRKIYN

-617 KMPNTLKAN
+617 KMPNTLKAD

-644 VEFESNESHLLV
+644 VEFENSESHLLV

-754 EQYCVIFVHDF
+754 EQYCVIFAHDF
-765 KQIKTNYHFDKLRE
+765 RQIKSNYHFDKLKE
-779 LLSNHF
+779 LLNNHF

-800 IKNNLPPPSALNN
+800 IKSDLPSPSR
-813 LNALLIELSKDS
+813 LNALLIGLSKDS

-833 L
+833 LQD